1 MPVMQDIMETD
12 IRWKQRFE
20 NYGKS
25 LALLSDIVGSIDKSE
40 PFSNKDRLSIIKSF
54 EISFELAWN
63 VMKDYLSYKGITDIV
78 GSRDSIRHAF
88 SQGLILNGQAWM
100 EMIDARNKTSHTYN
114 EETADELTE
123 KIIENYFGEFL
134 AFREKMD
141 SLLGG

>member
-1 MPVMQDIMETD
+1 VAQENIKEIG

-25 LALLSDIVGSIDKSE
+25 LILLSDIVNSIDKNA
-40 PFSNKDRLSIIKSF
+40 PLTNKDRLSIIKSF

-63 VMKDYLSYKGITDIV
+63 VMKDYLSHKGITDIV

-88 SQGLILNGQAWM
+88 SQELILDGQAWM

-114 EETADELTE
+114 EETADELAE
-123 KIIENYFGEFL
+123 KIIKSYFGEFL
-134 AFREKMD
+134 VFEKKMD
-141 SLLGG
+141 SISGG

>member
-1 MPVMQDIMETD
+1 MTQENIAETD

-20 NYGKS
+20 NYVKS
-25 LALLSDIVGSIDKSE
+25 LVLLSDIVNSIDKST
-40 PFSNKDRLSIIKSF
+40 PLSNKDKLSVIKSF

-78 GSRDSIRHAF
+78 GSRDSIRYAF
-88 SQGLILNGQAWM
+88 SQGLILDGQAWM

-123 KIIENYFGEFL
+123 KIIKSYFGEFSV
-134 AFREKMD
+134 FQKKMD